1 MRQQDENNQEQ
12 CPNTCED
19 DFLGGLFQLMD
30 KIEEEKT
37 KEDKE
42 KSE

>member
-1 MRQQDENNQEQ
+1 MSQQDKNNQEK
-12 CPNTCED
+12 CPETCKD

-30 KIEEEKT
+30 KIEEKT

-42 KSE
+42 KGE

>member
-12 CPNTCED
+12 CPETCKD

>member
-1 MRQQDENNQEQ
+1 MRQQDEDNQEQ
-12 CPNTCED
+12 CPNTCKD